1 MGGKVMTYVSV
12 DASGNANRIEDD
24 LVEDAQGD
32 VDATGGALLRFDGE
46 KVEQYEGNGKW
57 SEV

>member
-1 MGGKVMTYVSV
+1 MTYVSV